1 MKKILFTLLLISSVF
16 SIQAQN
22 FKKIKLA
29 DLEKVVSPKDDIT
42 YIINFWAT
50 WCRPCV
56 KELPYFERLHTKYAD
71 QKVKVILIAVE
82 DTEQKIK
89 NFIKKKKIQAQVL
102 LLDETKSDVWIPK
115 VDKDW
120 DGAIPVT
127 LFINGKSGQRVFHQG
142 DMTEAELNKKVESI
156 IEHIK

>member
-1 MKKILFTLLLISSVF
+1 MKKIFVTLLLILSVF
-16 SIQAQN
+16 SVQAQS

-29 DLEKVVSPKDDIT
+29 DLEKIVSPKDDIT
-42 YIINFWAT
+42 YVINFWAT

-56 KELPYFERLHTKYAD
+56 KELPYFERIHKKYRN

-89 NFIKKKKIQAQVL
+89 KFIEKKKIQASVF

-115 VDKDW
+115 VDKNW

-142 DMTEAELNKKVESI
+142 DMTETALNKKLESI
-156 IEHIK
+156 IAQTK